1 MANIKTLQ
9 MWDNICADSR
19 ISISKSFLGL
29 KTTAT
34 YVPTQSII
42 DVKII
47 EYTQKDGERLQR
59 ILQTQQD
66 KLSEA
71 ISDFHPKE
79 VYNGNY
85 LLEVCKSR
93 DGQFVGLLL
102 KQFSQITYE
111 PVTEALFFE
120 GDRAKVLSNLFQ

>member
-42 DVKII
+42 DVKIV

>member
-1 MANIKTLQ
+1 M
-9 MWDNICADSR
+9 
-19 ISISKSFLGL
+19 

-34 YVPTQSII
+34 HLPTKSVI
-42 DVKII
+42 DVKIA
-47 EYTQKDGERLQR
+47 EYAQKDGERLLR

-71 ISDFHPKE
+71 VSNFHPRE

-85 LLEVCKSR
+85 LLEVCKSS

-111 PVTEALFFE
+111 PVTDALFFE
-120 GDRAKVLSNLFQ
+120 GDKVKAISSLFQ

>member
-1 MANIKTLQ
+1 MANIKNLQ
-9 MWDNICADSR
+9 MWKSICADSR
-19 ISISKSFLGL
+19 IGISKSFFGL
-29 KTTAT
+29 KTSIT
-34 YVPTQSII
+34 YLPTQSVINA
-42 DVKII
+42 KIL
-47 EYTQKDGERLQR
+47 EYAQKDGERLLR

-71 ISDFHPKE
+71 VSDFHPKE

-85 LLEVCKSR
+85 MLEVCSSS

-120 GDRAKVLSNLFQ
+120 GDKAKAISRLFQ

>member
-42 DVKII
+42 DVKIV

-59 ILQTQQD
+59 MLQTQQD

>member
-9 MWDNICADSR
+9 MWDSICADSR

-47 EYTQKDGERLQR
+47 EYTQKDGERLLR
-59 ILQTQQD
+59 ILQTQQE
-66 KLSEA
+66 KLNEA
-71 ISDFHPKE
+71 INDFRPKE
-79 VYNGNY
+79 VSNGNY

-93 DGQFVGLLL
+93 DGLFVCLLL

-111 PVTEALFFE
+111 PVTDALIFE
-120 GDRAKVLSNLFQ
+120 GDKAKALSSLFQ

>member
-1 MANIKTLQ
+1 MANIKNLQ
-9 MWDNICADSR
+9 MWNSICADSR
-19 ISISKSFLGL
+19 IGINKSLFGL

-34 YVPTQSII
+34 YLPTKSVI
-42 DVKII
+42 DVKIA
-47 EYTQKDGERLQR
+47 EYAQKDGERLLR

-71 ISDFHPKE
+71 VSNFHPRE

-85 LLEVCKSR
+85 LLEVCKSS

-111 PVTEALFFE
+111 PVTDALFFE
-120 GDRAKVLSNLFQ
+120 GDKVKAISSLFQ

>member
-1 MANIKTLQ
+1 MANIKNLQ
-9 MWDNICADSR
+9 MWNSICADSR
-19 ISISKSFLGL
+19 IGINKSLFGL

-34 YVPTQSII
+34 HLPTKSVI
-42 DVKII
+42 DVKIA
-47 EYTQKDGERLQR
+47 EYAQKDGERLLR

-71 ISDFHPKE
+71 VSNFHPRE

-85 LLEVCKSR
+85 LLEVCKSS

-111 PVTEALFFE
+111 PVTDALFFE
-120 GDRAKVLSNLFQ
+120 GDKVKAISSLFQ

>member
-1 MANIKTLQ
+1 MANIKNLQ
-9 MWDNICADSR
+9 MWKSICADSR
-19 ISISKSFLGL
+19 IGISKSLFGL
-29 KTTAT
+29 KTTIT
-34 YVPTQSII
+34 YLPTQSVINA
-42 DVKII
+42 KII
-47 EYTQKDGERLQR
+47 EYAQKDGERLLR

-71 ISDFHPKE
+71 VSDFHPKE

-85 LLEVCKSR
+85 MLEVCSSS

-120 GDRAKVLSNLFQ
+120 GDKAKAINRLFQ